1 MGRQGNDWAR
11 YHSGRF
17 KLPIMSDLFLARSL
31 TETLVSGELMG
42 VVTVIWIRIFLF
54 IESLHSV
61 LNWYPQ

>member
-17 KLPIMSDLFLARSL
+17 KLTIMSDLCLARSL
-31 TETLVSGELMG
+31 TETSVSSELMG
-42 VVTVIWIRIFLF
+42 VVTVFWIRILLF

-61 LNWYPQ
+61 VNWCP